1 MNFPKLSE
9 ENVKGKS
16 VLLRLDLDVGID
28 TSRIESAKETL
39 NFLAENSAK
48 TIIIGHKG
56 RPNGVKVDSLS
67 LKGLTPAL
75 SKLIAKEVIFEG
87 EGRVILKENLRFG
100 PGEETN
106 DENFA
111 KKLASLADVYV
122 NEAFAVSH
130 RDHASIVGVPK
141 FLPHLAGFRFLGEI
155 ENLSKVRESPKRP
168 VVVLISGIKEDKVE
182 MAKEL
187 AEKVDKVLVGGKL
200 PKYFGEGNPNPEKLM
215 IADLTFDGFDITLN
229 SSERFKAEIAKAGT
243 IVLAGVLG
251 KYEEEGY
258 RQGTIDVFRAV
269 SQASAY
275 KVAGG
280 GDTEAALTML
290 GLTSKFDWISVGG
303 GAMLEFLASGT
314 LPGIEALKKRANVNV
329 ERR

>member
-1 MNFPKLSE
+1 MVLPKLSE
-9 ENVKGKS
+9 EKVKGKS

-39 NFLAENSAK
+39 NFLVENSAK

-56 RPNGVKVDSLS
+56 RPEGTRVESLS
-67 LKGLTPAL
+67 LRGLIPVL
-75 SKLIAKEVIFEG
+75 SNLIGQEVIFEG
-87 EGRVILKENLRFG
+87 KGNIVLKENLRFD

-130 RDHASIVGVPK
+130 RAHASIVGVPK
-141 FLPHLAGFRFLGEI
+141 YLPHAAGFRFI
-155 ENLSKVRESPKRP
+155 EEVANLSKVIESSKRP
-168 VVVLISGIKEDKVE
+168 VIVLISGIKEDKVE

-200 PKYFGEGNPNPEKLM
+200 PKYFGDVNPNPKK
-215 IADLTFDGFDITLN
+215 IIIGDLTLDGADITLD
-229 SSERFKAEIAKAGT
+229 SAQRFKAEIAKAGT

-251 KYEEEGY
+251 KYEEEDY
-258 RQGTIDVFRAV
+258 RQGTKEVFRAV

-290 GLTSKFDWISVGG
+290 DLTKKFDWISVGG

-314 LPGIEALKKRANVNV
+314 LPGIEALKKRANINV